1 MVIARGKGRWG
12 EVDIGKGG
20 EGATERDFAWGGECT
35 MQRAGDVLTSCT
47 LEACVV
53 LGTNVSPIN
62 SVRKDKPLGLGP
74 WGPLDKVTPTRGM
87 GEPKGNF

>member
-1 MVIARGKGRWG
+1 MGMEGDFA
-12 EVDIGKGG
+12 
-20 EGATERDFAWGGECT
+20 GATGTRCSVHIDDA
-35 MQRAGDVLTSCT
+35 LLSCA